1 MAAAEVPRDPLPAL
15 GAPLRP
21 AAQAGDRRARCIE
34 NRLNGVLLANVGSPD
49 GPDSVSVWRF
59 LREFLSDP
67 QVVELPRALWL
78 PILYGLILPLRSRSS
93 ARLYARI
100 WTAEGSPL
108 IVNARRQQEGL
119 ASRLGTEFRVAT
131 GMRYGK
137 PSLAAAFAA
146 LEEQGCSTVVLAPLF
161 PQHSF
166 STTGSILAEGE
177 KVRLAR
183 GGRTQVRGLA
193 SFCEDAGYV
202 RALAERVR
210 EARGSAAVDH
220 HVFSFHGLP
229 EKSVG
234 RGDPYRGECERTARA
249 LGREL
254 GLAEGSWTLAFQS
267 RFGPGWL
274 RPFTDEVVRALAK
287 RHPRILVAT
296 PGFAA
301 DCLETLEE
309 IGIRLRETFHAA
321 GGSDLIVALALN
333 DHPIWLDALARLVR
347 EAAGNAAAS

>member
-1 MAAAEVPRDPLPAL
+1 
-15 GAPLRP
+15 
-21 AAQAGDRRARCIE
+21 
-34 NRLNGVLLANVGSPD
+34 VLLANVGSPD
-49 GPDSVSVWRF
+49 GPDPASVRRF

-67 QVVELPRALWL
+67 QVVELPRAVWL
-78 PILYGLILPLRSRSS
+78 PILLGLVLPLRSRSS

-108 IVNARRQQEGL
+108 IVNSRRQQEGL
-119 ASRLGTEFRVAT
+119 ARRLGPDFRVAT
-131 GMRYGK
+131 GMRYGA
-137 PSLAAAFAA
+137 PSLAAAFAE
-146 LEEQGCSTVVLAPLF
+146 LEELGCRTVVLAPMF

-166 STTGSILAEGE
+166 STTGSILAEGAR
-177 KVRLAR
+177 VRSVRA
-183 GGRTQVRGLA
+183 GRPGIRALG

-202 RALAERVR
+202 RALAARVR
-210 EARGSAAVDH
+210 EARGNAAVDH

-229 EKSVG
+229 EKSVA

-249 LGREL
+249 LAREL

-274 RPFTDEVVRALAK
+274 RPFTDEVARALAT
-287 RHPRILVAT
+287 RVRTVLIAT
-296 PGFAA
+296 PGFTA

-321 GGSDLIVALALN
+321 GGRDLIVAPALN
-333 DHPIWLDALARLVR
+333 EHPTWLDALAELVR
-347 EAAGNAAAS
+347 RTAGNASAT